1 MPTRTSAQRRE
12 NARDTHRA
20 AVARCPTNR
29 VLDRLGEKW
38 VGLVLKE
45 LEAGPRRHGELALA
59 LAGASQKMLTHTL
72 RELERDGLVRR
83 TVTASVP
90 VRVDYALTPL
100 GESLLPVVHAVTRWA
115 QQHVDEIDAAR
126 QAYDA
131 RD

>member
-12 NARDTHRA
+12 TARDAHRA
-20 AVARCPTNR
+20 AVSLCPTNR
-29 VLDRLGEKW
+29 VLDRLGERW

-45 LEAGPRRHGELALA
+45 LEAGPLRHSDLARA

-115 QQHVDEIDAAR
+115 QEHVQEIDAAR

-131 RD
+131 EN